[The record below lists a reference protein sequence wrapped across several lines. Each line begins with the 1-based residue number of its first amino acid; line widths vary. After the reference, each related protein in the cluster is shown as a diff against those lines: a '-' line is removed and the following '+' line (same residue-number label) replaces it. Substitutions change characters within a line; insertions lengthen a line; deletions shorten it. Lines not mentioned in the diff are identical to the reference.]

1 LVVKG
6 YEDKGKILPVNLRNR
21 PQTPREKE
29 PTSRTGAEI
38 GRLEPGTVIK
48 RAIAVFGNDPFSLAK
63 SSEELMKWVAFPH
76 PENPKIMVFAYKDGF
91 SDNPKILRVAPFE
104 VRSGRK

>member
-1 LVVKG
+1 MVVKG

-48 RAIAVFGNDPFSLAK
+48 RAIAVFGNDPFSADRQQRPPLSQQQICLK
-63 SSEELMKWVAFPH
+63 
-76 PENPKIMVFAYKDGF
+76 Y
-91 SDNPKILRVAPFE
+91 
-104 VRSGRK
+104 